1 MAFIPFYFL
10 EEFDIFIGSGW
21 LDSSGQ
27 ISHLE
32 QVYGTS
38 TDDCKIACRIKN
50 ACVAFT
56 FVSTSNRCDLKN
68 TQQAVTLQNNIPATV
83 ISGKIQGMHV
93 FRFCMIIIENFQ
105 SQSIAYTIGMKIPVA
120 IPNISNRDF

>member
-10 EEFDIFIGSGW
+10 DEFDIFIGSGW

-38 TDDCKIACRIKN
+38 TDDCKIACRIKS

-56 FVSTSNRCDLKN
+56 FVSTINRCDLKN
-68 TQQAVTLQNNIPATV
+68 AQQAVALQDNIPATI
-83 ISGKIQGMHV
+83 ISGKIQGMTMYV
-93 FRFCMIIIENFQ
+93 QVYRFGMIIIEN
-105 SQSIAYTIGMKIPVA
+105 QSIYSIYYWHENT
-120 IPNISNRDF
+120 S

>member
-10 EEFDIFIGSGW
+10 DEFDIFIGSGW

-27 ISHLE
+27 TSHLE

-38 TDDCKIACRIKN
+38 TTDDCKIACRIKFT
-50 ACVAFT
+50 CVAFT

-68 TQQAVTLQNNIPATV
+68 AQQAVTLQNNIPATI
-83 ISGKIQGMHV
+83 ISGKIQGMYV
-93 FRFCMIIIENFQ
+93 
-105 SQSIAYTIGMKIPVA
+105 
-120 IPNISNRDF
+120 